1 MEPNKLGNQLK
12 FDLQKSKYVQQ
23 FSITRIT
30 NN

>member
-1 MEPNKLGNQLK
+1 MEPNKLGNQ
-12 FDLQKSKYVQQ
+12 FDLQKSKYVLQ